1 MTALPSVAAATVAS
15 ATEGDVKNFLTDQH
29 GFLSGLFGSTGEKP
43 ATRVA
48 LQVPMH
54 SKTDKSGAYTVIAS
68 DQGRVINC
76 SGTWTLA
83 LTEAATLGDG
93 FVVAAMNSG
102 AGTITIDP
110 AGVETID
117 GAATKTLGAG
127 KLLLIYCNGAS
138 FASVGSVDSASI
150 VAALGYTPS
159 EVGHTHSYVSTNMT
173 HGAVGSLCFAY
184 SGTTVAPGSTKAGSG
199 LSAVGIRTAENSNL
213 GAKAITYSS
222 LSGTWSC
229 LGYAS
234 YGGLFLDGNGNEV
247 NSGSATLWQRI
258 S

>member
-1 MTALPSVAAATVAS
+1 MPSLPDVAVATAAA
-15 ATEGDVKNFLTDQH
+15 ATEGDVKNFLTYQH
-29 GFLSGLFGSTGEKP
+29 WFLSDLFGSSGTKP
-43 ATRVA
+43 ATRTA

-54 SKTDKSGAYTVIAS
+54 SKTDKSGAYTVLAA
-68 DQGRVINC
+68 DQGKVINC
-76 SGTWTLA
+76 TGTWTLA
-83 LTEAATLGDG
+83 ITEAATLGDG
-93 FVVAAMNSG
+93 FVVAVMNSG

-173 HGAVGSLCFAY
+173 HGAVGSLCFARKGVTTTI
-184 SGTTVAPGSTKAGSG
+184 SPGGTAAGSS
-199 LSAVGIRTAENSNL
+199 LSATAIVTSSDSGVS
-213 GAKAITYSS
+213 GAYSYSS
-222 LSGTWSC
+222 STLSGTWRC
-229 LGYAS
+229 LG
-234 YGGLFLDGNGNEV
+234 FIPDTN
-247 NSGSATLWQRI
+247 NSAQVGHTLWQRI